1 MIRASLVILFV
12 GAVAVAALALTGDA
26 GSANVTW
33 LGWRADMTAA
43 AGVVIVLF
51 GALVA
56 TVFWQTL
63 LWILAAPRRA
73 ERQRAE
79 SRRRQANETL
89 TRGFLA
95 AAAGDGS
102 EARRLAQ
109 KAAGLADETPGLVR
123 VLAAQAAEAAG
134 DTAAAQAAYSAML
147 GFPEMR
153 LAGHKG
159 LMQLALAQGERE
171 TALRH
176 AQEAFSETR
185 SARWAW
191 RALLEARLAAAE
203 WSAGLELVRNAL
215 DRKIVPPVTAERA
228 RAALLAALAAQ
239 LETSPDPKAPD
250 PKLRSQA
257 LDSAIEAAK
266 LQPGFAPGV
275 VMAARLLAADGKVGR
290 ASATL
295 ENAWK
300 TAPHPALWL
309 AFRDLKTDETPR
321 ERGQRLMELAA
332 QNPSHRES
340 RILGVERALIAGDTS
355 TARAALASLDA
366 EPLTARIAGL
376 RARVAFASG
385 QPDEARLWLTQGMN
399 APQEPDWSDL
409 DPEGRAFAY
418 QASDWARL
426 VLTYAETGELIHPR
440 HERQERTLGALPE
453 LPIAYADTGA
463 FITADGHEPALYAVE
478 EAVYGEDDPAAAEEE
493 PAAQRR
499 RSGRGRLAS
508 DPRAAK

>member
-1 MIRASLVILFV
+1 MIRAALVILFV
-12 GAVAVAALALTGDA
+12 GTVAVAALALTGDA

-51 GALVA
+51 GALIA
-56 TVFWQTL
+56 TIFWQTL

-134 DTAAAQAAYSAML
+134 DVTAAQAAYTAML

-159 LMQLALAQGERE
+159 LMQLALANGERE

-191 RALLEARLAAAE
+191 RALLEARLDGAE
-203 WSAGLELVRNAL
+203 WGAGLELVKNAL

-239 LETSPDPKAPD
+239 LETSADPKIRA
-250 PKLRSQA
+250 QA
-257 LDSAIEAAK
+257 LDSAVEAAK

-275 VMAARLLAADGKVGR
+275 VMAARLLAADGKSGR
-290 ASATL
+290 AAAAL

-321 ERGQRLMELAA
+321 ERGQRLMELSA

-340 RILGVERALIAGDTS
+340 RILGVERALIAGDPAA
-355 TARAALASLDA
+355 ARAAMAGLDA

-426 VLTYAETGELIHPR
+426 VITYAETGELIHPR
-440 HERQERTLGALPE
+440 HERQERTLSALPE
-453 LPIAYADTGA
+453 LPIAYADKA
-463 FITADGHEPALYAVE
+463 SFITADGHEPALYAVE
-478 EAVYGEDDPAAAEEE
+478 EEVYGEDEAAAGDDE
-493 PAAQRR
+493 PAAPRR

>member
-1 MIRASLVILFV
+1 MIRASLVILIV

-33 LGWRADMTAA
+33 LGWRADMTASA
-43 AGVVIVLF
+43 AVVIVLF

-56 TVFWQTL
+56 TAFWRTL
-63 LWILAAPRRA
+63 LWILEAPRRA

-109 KAAGLADETPGLVR
+109 KAADLADETPGLVR

-134 DTAAAQAAYSAML
+134 DVPAAQAAYSAML

-191 RALLEARLAAAE
+191 RALLEARLAAGE
-203 WSAGLELVRNAL
+203 WSAGLELVKNAL

-239 LETSPDPKAPD
+239 LETSTDPKAPD
-250 PKLRSQA
+250 PKARGQA
-257 LDSAIEAAK
+257 LDSAVEAAK

-290 ASATL
+290 AAATL

-309 AFRDLKTDETPR
+309 AFRDLRTDETPR

-332 QNPSHRES
+332 QNPTHRES
-340 RILGVERALIAGDTS
+340 RILGVERALIAGDTAA
-355 TARAALASLDA
+355 ARAAMAMLDA
-366 EPLTARIAGL
+366 EPVTARIAGL

-385 QPDEARLWLTQGMN
+385 LPDEARLWLTEGMN

-426 VLTYAETGELIHPR
+426 VITYAETGELIHPR
-440 HERQERTLGALPE
+440 HERKERTLGALPE
-453 LPIAYADTGA
+453 LPIAYADAAA

-478 EAVYGEDDPAAAEEE
+478 EEVYAEDDPAAGEEE

>member
-1 MIRASLVILFV
+1 MIRASLVILIL
-12 GAVAVAALALTGDA
+12 GAVAVTALALAGDA
-26 GSANVTW
+26 GHASLVW

-43 AGVVIVLF
+43 AAVAIVLF
-51 GALVA
+51 GALVVTIFWR
-56 TVFWQTL
+56 TV
-63 LWILAAPRRA
+63 LWILAAPQRA
-73 ERQRAE
+73 ERIRAE

-109 KAAGLADETPGLVR
+109 KAADLADETPGLVR

-134 DTAAAQAAYSAML
+134 DLIAAQDAYSAML

-153 LAGHKG
+153 LAGHRG

-191 RALLEARLAAAE
+191 RALLEARLDAAE
-203 WSAGLELVRNAL
+203 WSAGLELVKNAL

-228 RAALLAALAAQ
+228 RAALLAALAAR
-239 LETSPDPKAPD
+239 LEAEPDPKA
-250 PKLRSQA
+250 RGQA
-257 LDSAIEAAK
+257 LDSAVEAAK

-290 ASATL
+290 ATATL

-300 TAPHPALWL
+300 AAPHPALWL

-321 ERGQRLMELAA
+321 ERSQRLGELAA
-332 QNPSHRES
+332 QNPLHRES
-340 RILGVERALIAGDTS
+340 RILNVERALIAGDTS
-355 TARAALASLDA
+355 AARAAMATLEA

-376 RARVAFASG
+376 RARVAFGSG

-426 VLTYAETGELIHPR
+426 VITYAETGELIHPR
-440 HERQERTLGALPE
+440 HERRERSLSALPE
-453 LPIAYADTGA
+453 LPIAYADA
-463 FITADGHEPALYAVE
+463 APFITEGELEPVLYPVDDEGYGADEASGE
-478 EAVYGEDDPAAAEEE
+478 EIE
-493 PAAQRR
+493 PAAPRR
-499 RSGRGRLAS
+499 RAGRGRLAS
-508 DPRAAK
+508 APRAAK

>member
-12 GAVAVAALALTGDA
+12 GAALVAALALAGDA
-26 GSANVTW
+26 GRASVVW

-43 AGVVIVLF
+43 AAVVVVLF
-51 GALVA
+51 GALIV
-56 TVFWQTL
+56 TVFWRTL
-63 LWILAAPRRA
+63 LWVLAAPQRA
-73 ERQRAE
+73 ERLRAE

-95 AAAGDGS
+95 AAAGDGP
-102 EARRLAQ
+102 EARRLAR
-109 KAAGLADETPGLVR
+109 KAADLADETPGLVR

-134 DTAAAQAAYSAML
+134 DLIAAQAAYSAML

-159 LMQLALAQGERE
+159 LMQLAQAQGDRE

-176 AQEAFSETR
+176 AQEAFGETR

-191 RALLEARLAAAE
+191 RVLLEARLAAAE
-203 WSAGLELVRNAL
+203 WSAGLELVKNAA

-239 LETSPDPKAPD
+239 LETSPEPKA
-250 PKLRSQA
+250 RGQA
-257 LDSAIEAAK
+257 LDSAVEAAK

-275 VMAARLLAADGKVGR
+275 VMAARLLAADGKAGR
-290 ASATL
+290 ATATI
-295 ENAWK
+295 ETAWK
-300 TAPHPALWL
+300 AAPHPALWL
-309 AFRDLKTDETPR
+309 AFRDIKTDETPR
-321 ERGQRLMELAA
+321 ERGLRLMELAA
-332 QNPSHRES
+332 QNPGHRES
-340 RILGVERALIAGDTS
+340 RILNVERALIAADMG
-355 TARAALASLDA
+355 AAKAALATLED

-385 QPDEARLWLTQGMN
+385 QPDEARLWLTQGMH
-399 APQEPDWSDL
+399 APQEADWSDL

-426 VLTYAETGELIHPR
+426 VITYAETGELIHPR
-440 HERQERTLGALPE
+440 HERRERSLGALPE
-453 LPIAYADTGA
+453 LPIAYADAAA
-463 FITADGHEPALYAVE
+463 FITEDGLEPMLYPVE
-478 EAVYGEDDPAAAEEE
+478 DEGYGDDEAPGAEAEAAAAEGGS
-493 PAAQRR
+493 RR
-499 RSGRGRLAS
+499 RPGGGRLAS
-508 DPRAAK
+508 APRAAK

>member
-1 MIRASLVILFV
+1 MIRASLVILIV
-12 GAVAVAALALTGDA
+12 GAVAVAALAMTGDA
-26 GSANVTW
+26 GQASVTW
-33 LGWRADMTAA
+33 LGWRADMTASA
-43 AGVVIVLF
+43 AVVIVLF
-51 GALVA
+51 GALVV
-56 TVFWQTL
+56 TIFWRTL

-73 ERQRAE
+73 ERIRAE
-79 SRRRQANETL
+79 SRRRQANEAL

-109 KAAGLADETPGLVR
+109 KAADLADETPGLVR

-134 DTAAAQAAYSAML
+134 DIAAAQAAYSAML

-176 AQEAFSETR
+176 AQEAFGETR

-191 RALLEARLAAAE
+191 RVLLEARLDAAE
-203 WSAGLELVRNAL
+203 WAAGLELVKNAL

-239 LETSPDPKAPD
+239 LETSPEPRAQG
-250 PKLRSQA
+250 QA
-257 LDSAIEAAK
+257 LESAVEAAK

-290 ASATL
+290 AMATL

-321 ERGQRLMELAA
+321 ERSQRLIALAA
-332 QNPSHRES
+332 QNPTHRES
-340 RILGVERALIAGDTS
+340 RILNVERALIAGDTAA
-355 TARAALASLDA
+355 ARAAMATLEA

-376 RARVAFASG
+376 RARVAFAAG
-385 QPDEARLWLTQGMN
+385 QPDEARLWLTQGLD

-440 HERQERTLGALPE
+440 HERRERSLSALPE
-453 LPIAYADTGA
+453 LPIAYADTAA
-463 FITADGHEPALYAVE
+463 FIPADGSGAMAYPVDDEAYGDDDVE
-478 EAVYGEDDPAAAEEE
+478 GDETPAAAS
-493 PAAQRR
+493 RR
-499 RSGRGRLAS
+499 RPGRGRLAS
-508 DPRAAK
+508 APRAAK

>member
-1 MIRASLVILFV
+1 MIRASLVILLV
-12 GAVAVAALALTGDA
+12 GAVAVTALALTGDSGHA
-26 GSANVTW
+26 SVTW
-33 LGWRADMTAA
+33 LGWRADMTASA
-43 AGVVIVLF
+43 AVVIVLF
-51 GALVA
+51 GALLA
-56 TVFWQTL
+56 TIAWRTL
-63 LWILAAPRRA
+63 LWILAAPQRA
-73 ERQRAE
+73 ERTRAD

-109 KAAGLADETPGLVR
+109 KAADLADETPGLVR

-134 DTAAAQAAYSAML
+134 DLAAAQAAYSAML

-176 AQEAFSETR
+176 AQEAFGETR

-191 RALLEARLAAAE
+191 RALLEARLDAAE
-203 WSAGLELVRNAL
+203 WSAGLELVKNAL

-239 LETSPDPKAPD
+239 LETAPD
-250 PKLRSQA
+250 GKARARA
-257 LDSAIEAAK
+257 LDSAVEAAK

-290 ASATL
+290 AAATL

-309 AFRDLKTDETPR
+309 AFRDLRTNETPR

-332 QNPSHRES
+332 QNPTHRES
-340 RILGVERALIAGDTS
+340 RILNVERALIAGDTAA
-355 TARAALASLDA
+355 ARGAMATLESEAITD
-366 EPLTARIAGL
+366 RIAGL

-385 QPDEARLWLTQGMN
+385 LPDEARLWLTQGMN

-426 VLTYAETGELIHPR
+426 VLTYAETGDLIHPR
-440 HERQERTLGALPE
+440 HERRERSLSALPE
-453 LPIAYADTGA
+453 LPIAYADA
-463 FITADGHEPALYAVE
+463 APFITADGMEPVLYPVDDE
-478 EAVYGEDDPAAAEEE
+478 SYGEDDPPAAEAPP
-493 PAAQRR
+493 PAPRR

>member
-1 MIRASLVILFV
+1 MIRASLVVLFV
-12 GAVAVAALALTGDA
+12 AAAAVAILALAGDA
-26 GSANVTW
+26 GQASVVW

-43 AGVVIVLF
+43 AAALIVMFAALF
-51 GALVA
+51 A
-56 TVFWQTL
+56 TIGWRTL
-63 LWILAAPRRA
+63 LWILAAPQRA
-73 ERQRAE
+73 ERIRAE

-134 DTAAAQAAYSAML
+134 DVAAAHAAYTAML

-159 LMQLALAQGERE
+159 LMQLALAEGERE

-176 AQEAFSETR
+176 AQEAFGETR

-191 RALLEARLAAAE
+191 RALLEARLDAAE
-203 WSAGLELVRNAL
+203 WGAGLELVKNAL

-239 LETSPDPKAPD
+239 LEHAAEPKA
-250 PKLRSQA
+250 RVQA
-257 LDSAIEAAK
+257 LDSAVEAAK

-290 ASATL
+290 ASATI

-300 TAPHPALWL
+300 AAPHPALWL
-309 AFRDLKTDETPR
+309 AYRDLKTAETPR
-321 ERGQRLMELAA
+321 ERAHRLMVLAA

-340 RILGVERALIAGDTS
+340 RVLGVEGALIMGDAAAARQAMAALDGEPV
-355 TARAALASLDA
+355 TARV
-366 EPLTARIAGL
+366 AGL
-376 RARVAFASG
+376 RARVAFAAR
-385 QPDEARLWLTQGMN
+385 QPDEARLWLAQGIN

-426 VLTYAETGELIHPR
+426 VITFAETGVLIHPR
-440 HERQERTLGALPE
+440 YERRERTLSELPE
-453 LPIAYADTGA
+453 LPIAYADSA
-463 FITADGHEPALYAVE
+463 PFITADGLEPAPYPVDGESYA
-478 EAVYGEDDPAAAEEE
+478 EDDAMTETQAPAR
-493 PAAQRR
+493 PRR
-499 RSGRGRLAS
+499 RAGRGRLAS
-508 DPRAAK
+508 APRAAK

>member
-1 MIRASLVILFV
+1 MIRAALVILFV
-12 GAVAVAALALTGDA
+12 GAVAVAALALSGDA

-43 AGVVIVLF
+43 AGGVIVLF

-109 KAAGLADETPGLVR
+109 KAADLADETPGLVR

-134 DTAAAQAAYSAML
+134 DVTAAQAAYSAML

-191 RALLEARLAAAE
+191 RALLEARLAGGE
-203 WSAGLELVRNAL
+203 WSAGLELVKNAL

-239 LETSPDPKAPD
+239 LEASPEPKTRA
-250 PKLRSQA
+250 QA
-257 LDSAIEAAK
+257 LDSAVEAAK

-290 ASATL
+290 ASAAL

-309 AFRDLKTDETPR
+309 AFRDLRTDETPR

-376 RARVAFASG
+376 RARVAFASA

-440 HERQERTLGALPE
+440 HERRERTLSALPE
-453 LPIAYADTGA
+453 LPIAYADAGA
-463 FITADGHEPALYAVE
+463 FITADGHEPALYAME
-478 EAVYGEDDPAAAEEE
+478 EEVYGEDDPAAPEDE

>member
-12 GAVAVAALALTGDA
+12 GAAAVTALAMTGDA
-26 GSANVTW
+26 GRASVTW
-33 LGWRADMTAA
+33 LGWRADMTASA
-43 AGVVIVLF
+43 VVVIVLF
-51 GALVA
+51 GALLA
-56 TVFWQTL
+56 TIAWRTL
-63 LWILAAPRRA
+63 LWVMEAPRRA
-73 ERQRAE
+73 ERTRAE
-79 SRRRQANETL
+79 TRRRQANETL

-109 KAAGLADETPGLVR
+109 KAADLADETPGLVR

-134 DTAAAQAAYSAML
+134 DVTAAQAAYSAML

-203 WSAGLELVRNAL
+203 WSAGLELVKNAL

-239 LETSPDPKAPD
+239 LEASTDPKA
-250 PKLRSQA
+250 RSQA
-257 LDSAIEAAK
+257 LDSAVEAAK

-290 ASATL
+290 ATATL

-300 TAPHPALWL
+300 AAPHPALWL

-332 QNPSHRES
+332 QNPAHRES
-340 RILGVERALIAGDTS
+340 RILGVERALIAGDTAA
-355 TARAALASLDA
+355 ARAAMASLDSEA
-366 EPLTARIAGL
+366 ITARIAGV

-385 QPDEARLWLTQGMN
+385 QPDEARLWLTEGMN

-426 VLTYAETGELIHPR
+426 VITYAETGELIHPR
-440 HERQERTLGALPE
+440 HERQERSLSALPE
-453 LPIAYADTGA
+453 LPIAYADSAA
-463 FITADGHEPALYAVE
+463 FITADGHEPTLYAVE
-478 EAVYGEDDPAAAEEE
+478 EEVYGEDDSAAADDE
-493 PAAQRR
+493 PGPQRR

>member
-1 MIRASLVILFV
+1 MIRASLVILIV
-12 GAVAVAALALTGDA
+12 GAVLATALALAGDA
-26 GSANVTW
+26 GHASVLW
-33 LGWRADMTAA
+33 LGWRVDTTAA
-43 AGVVIVLF
+43 AAVVMVLF
-51 GALVA
+51 GALLA
-56 TVFWQTL
+56 TLAWRTL
-63 LWILAAPRRA
+63 LWILEAPRRA
-73 ERQRAE
+73 ERTRAE

-102 EARRLAQ
+102 EARRQAQ
-109 KAAGLADETPGLVR
+109 KAADLADETPGLVR
-123 VLAAQAAEAAG
+123 ILAAQAAEAAG
-134 DTAAAQAAYSAML
+134 DAAAAQAAYSAML
-147 GFPEMR
+147 GFPDMR

-159 LMQLALAQGERE
+159 LMQLALAQGDRE

-176 AQEAFSETR
+176 AQEAFGEIR

-203 WSAGLELVRNAL
+203 WSAGLELVKNAL

-239 LETSPDPKAPD
+239 LETSTSSKS
-250 PKLRSQA
+250 RNQA
-257 LDSAIEAAK
+257 LDAAVDAAK

-290 ASATL
+290 ATATL
-295 ENAWK
+295 ESAWK

-309 AFRDLKTDETPR
+309 AFRDLRTDETPR
-321 ERGQRLMELAA
+321 ERSRRLMTLAA
-332 QNPSHRES
+332 QNPAHRES
-340 RILGVERALIAGDTS
+340 RILNVERALIAGDAS
-355 TARAALASLDA
+355 AAQAALKALDS
-366 EPLTARIAGL
+366 ETLTARIAGL

-385 QPDEARLWLTQGMN
+385 QPDEARLWLAQGMN

-426 VLTYAETGELIHPR
+426 VITYAETGDLIHPR
-440 HERQERTLGALPE
+440 HERRERTLSPLPE
-453 LPIAYADTGA
+453 LPIAYADSA
-463 FITADGHEPALYAVE
+463 PFITPDGHDPMLYAVE
-478 EAVYGEDDPAAAEEE
+478 EEVYGEDDSQAEDAE
-493 PAAQRR
+493 PEPPRR